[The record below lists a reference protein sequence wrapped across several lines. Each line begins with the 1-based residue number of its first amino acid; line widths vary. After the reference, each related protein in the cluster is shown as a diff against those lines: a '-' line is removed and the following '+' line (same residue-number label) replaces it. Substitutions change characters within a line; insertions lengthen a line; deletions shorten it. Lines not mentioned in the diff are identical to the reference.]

1 MDYVG
6 EIGVEGGEDGF
17 REAERCLGKVAWE
30 SDGFLEGVGRQS
42 ELAGLERAC
51 KTIEGVFGG
60 VCADKAVDLTDVG
73 VGEDRLAN
81 NQSEA

>member
-1 MDYVG
+1 MG

-17 REAERCLGKVAWE
+17 RGQEMRKVACE

-42 ELAGLERAC
+42 ELAGLEGAC
-51 KTIEGVFGG
+51 KTIESVFGG
-60 VCADKAVDLTDVG
+60 VCADKAVDLADDG
-73 VGEDRLAN
+73 IGEDRLAN